1 MQIDWIHFTPW
12 PSLAGW
18 LLLGLAAAFLLLTS
32 GRKVPDAQL
41 MGRSHHLLGLY
52 GAADTGI
59 SVASVERMKS
69 ALAQAGAQ
77 GNAAAKACQFVMYPD
92 TPHAFHADYR
102 PSYAP
107 GPAVDGWN
115 RAIAWMKRYL

>member
-1 MQIDWIHFTPW
+1 MYTFTP
-12 PSLAGW
+12 PAQGVNTERALVIDPASADGH
-18 LLLGLAAAFLLLTS
+18 AA
-32 GRKVPDAQL
+32 
-41 MGRSHHLLGLY
+41 LGLY

-59 SVASVERMKS
+59 SVASVERMKA
-69 ALAQAGAQ
+69 ALSKAGAQ
-77 GNAAAKACQFVMYPD
+77 GNAAAKACEFVMYPD

-102 PSYAP
+102 PSYTQ